1 MRPNTIV
8 AARSR
13 RLLRRLRSEEGWA
26 GTAIAYPAV
35 VVLCLAIFQFG
46 FYYLAGTT
54 AESVADLTYQQAR
67 SYHATDADGIA
78 AGTAALTAN
87 RALLTGGHTS
97 VTRTPTA
104 VTVAVTGHAFVMLPG
119 LPLPEIHRTRS
130 GPVERWVPA
139 P

>member
-1 MRPNTIV
+1 MRPHTL
-8 AARSR
+8 APARAR
-13 RLLRRLRSEEGWA
+13 RLLGRLRSEEGWA

-54 AESVADLTYQQAR
+54 AESVADLTYQEAR

-78 AGTAALTAN
+78 AGAAALVTN
-87 RALLTGGHTS
+87 RALLTGGHTT
-97 VTRTPTA
+97 VTRTPTI
-104 VTVAVTGHAFVMLPG
+104 VTVTVTGHALVMLPG
-119 LPLPEIHRTRS
+119 LPLPEIRRTRS

>member
-1 MRPNTIV
+1 MRPHTLV
-8 AARSR
+8 PARAR
-13 RLLRRLRSEEGWA
+13 RLLRRLGSEEGWA
-26 GTAIAYPAV
+26 GTAIAYPAI

-78 AGTAALTAN
+78 AGTVALTAN
-87 RALLTGGHTS
+87 RALLTGGHTTI
-97 VTRTPTA
+97 TRTPSV
-104 VTVAVTGHAFVMLPG
+104 VTVTVTGHAFVLLPG
-119 LPLPEIHRTRS
+119 LPLPMIQRTRS
-130 GPVERWVPA
+130 GPVERWVLA